1 MRSQFRL
8 LQLIFWTIGAAFLCN
23 SFAMLRSGS
32 IGLFVVFGELT
43 FLVLI
48 LAELLFNR
56 PPSAFFILVML
67 IGMLMLV
74 GFLLPP
80 VGM

>member
-1 MRSQFRL
+1 
-8 LQLIFWTIGAAFLCN
+8 
-23 SFAMLRSGS
+23 MLRSGS
-32 IGLFVVFGELT
+32 IGLFVVFGELA

-56 PPSAFFILVML
+56 PPSASFILVML